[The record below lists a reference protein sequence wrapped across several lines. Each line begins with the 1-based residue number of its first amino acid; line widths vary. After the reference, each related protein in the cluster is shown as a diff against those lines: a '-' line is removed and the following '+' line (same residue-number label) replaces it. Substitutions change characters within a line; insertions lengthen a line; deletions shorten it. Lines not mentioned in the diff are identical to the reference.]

1 MKPIGQASGFDTVPD
16 RSVHF
21 TLGVVATMNRVPS
34 KSVIH
39 ATAAVAAL
47 LALGG
52 CAKPEA
58 QTTTDTAAKAG
69 ATASAPAAAA
79 TPNMVSFTAKEF
91 SFAGPDTI
99 PAGLTMFH
107 LTDAGQQL
115 HHVQL
120 IKLQDGKTFAD
131 YQAAVKDMK
140 GPPPAWAVPYGDVNP
155 PAPGATTT
163 AMQVVEPGNYAV
175 VCFVEG
181 PDHVPHMAKGMM
193 RPLTVTPSANANTT
207 EPAADVTLTLS
218 DYTFA
223 LSKPLAAG
231 KQMIK
236 VENAAAQPHE
246 VLLVQLAPGKTTE
259 DVGKWVFDM
268 KGPPPGKPIGGIP
281 AFVPGKHSF
290 FEADLAPGD
299 YGMICFVPDA
309 KDGKPHVQ
317 HGMMK
322 QFKIS

>member
-140 GPPPAWAVPYGDVNP
+140 GPPPAWAVPYGGVNP

-246 VLLVQLAPGKTTE
+246 VLLVQLAPGKTIE

>member
-1 MKPIGQASGFDTVPD
+1 
-16 RSVHF
+16 
-21 TLGVVATMNRVPS
+21 MNRIPS
-34 KSVIH
+34 KSVVQ
-39 ATAAVAAL
+39 ATAAVAAV

-58 QTTTDTAAKAG
+58 QTTDTAAKAS
-69 ATASAPAAAA
+69 AAASTPAAAA

-91 SFAGPDTI
+91 SFEGPDTI
-99 PAGLTMFH
+99 PAGLTMIH
-107 LTDAGQQL
+107 LTDAGQEL

-120 IKLQDGKTFAD
+120 IKLEEGKTFAD
-131 YQAAVKDMK
+131 FQAAAKEMAK
-140 GPPPAWAVPYGDVNP
+140 GPPPSWIVFDGGVNP

-163 AMQVVEPGNYAV
+163 AMQVLEPGNYAV
-175 VCFVEG
+175 ICLVEG

-207 EPAADVTLTLS
+207 EPTADVTLTLS
-218 DYTFA
+218 DYAFT
-223 LSKPLAAG
+223 LSKPLVAG

-246 VLLVQLAPGKTTE
+246 VVLVQLAPGKTIE

-281 AFVPGKHSF
+281 AFGKGRNSY
-290 FEADLAPGD
+290 FEADLTPGE
-299 YGMICFVPDA
+299 YGMICFAPDA

-317 HGMMK
+317 HGMTT
-322 QFKIS
+322 QFKIG

>member
-1 MKPIGQASGFDTVPD
+1 MD
-16 RSVHF
+16 H
-21 TLGVVATMNRVPS
+21 VPS
-34 KSVIH
+34 KSATH
-39 ATAAVAAL
+39 ATMAAVAAL

-52 CAKPEA
+52 CTKPEA

-140 GPPPAWAVPYGDVNP
+140 GPPPAWAVPYGGVNP

-246 VLLVQLAPGKTTE
+246 VLLVQLAPGKTIE